1 MALTICGSNKLTI
14 PSPSVY
20 FLLPGS
26 CLVFDSF
33 YNNLFKFK
41 QRSVVVASIILLL
54 SNAILILFEQSFSIG
69 VIHTRLFFMKNIS
82 ILLFLF
88 IISSNLFSQGNN
100 GAIKGR
106 VLDSKTNKGI
116 PFAGVVIWGTTTGV
130 MTDEDGNFTFSGL
143 KPGFI
148 VLNAS
153 CIGFKPYVSEGIMVT
168 NSKTVYIDILLEET
182 ELQINEVVVKASP
195 FRKSAE
201 SPVSARIIGIDE
213 IERNP
218 GGNRDISKV
227 IQSFPGVASTP
238 AFRND
243 VIVRGGGPNENRFY
257 LDNVEIPYLN
267 HFSTQG
273 ASGGPVGIINVDFVR
288 SVDFISGAFPASR
301 GNALSSVLNF
311 NLIDGNKE
319 KIKYRATLGASDLG
333 LTLDGP
339 AGKNSS
345 LILSVRRSYLQFLFS
360 ALKLPFLPTY
370 TDFQFKYKW
379 KLNDKNALT
388 VLGLGAKD
396 DNKLNLKA
404 DQTEYQKYILDYLP
418 VQNQY
423 SYVLGA
429 VLKHFTSNGYD
440 TWVLSRNYL
449 NNTQYKYR
457 NNIEVD
463 SNKVLHYLSGEGEI
477 KARYEKTIIGD
488 NGFRFNFGAGLE
500 YAHYRN
506 STYNKIFTST
516 GSDVIDYT
524 TNLKFGK
531 YGIFGQVSKSLLDEK
546 LTLSFGIRTDANNY
560 SSSMATPVSQISPR
574 FSASYAL
581 TGKLNLNMNLGRYYE
596 LPPYTALGFANN
608 SGVMVN
614 KTNNLK
620 YIRSDHLVSG
630 VEYIPIENIQ
640 LSVEGFYKRYT
651 DYPFSVRD
659 SVPISSKGADYG
671 IFGNE
676 ELKSFSEGQAYGV
689 EFLGRIKELKG
700 LNLVFAY
707 TFVRSEFK
715 NYYGVYIPTAWD
727 NRQLFSLTGTKKFKN
742 NWDAGLKFRY
752 VGGAPY
758 TPYDVEKSS
767 LKEAWDLQGQGYLDY
782 SKFNSLR
789 LKGFNQ
795 LDIRVDKRYFFRQW
809 SLMLYVDIQN
819 ILNSKAAQPP
829 ILIRETDS
837 NGIPLTDPVDTS
849 RYQLKY
855 ISGTSGTV
863 LPTVGIIVEF

>member
-1 MALTICGSNKLTI
+1 MI
-14 PSPSVY
+14 SV
-20 FLLPGS
+20 
-26 CLVFDSF
+26 
-33 YNNLFKFK
+33 
-41 QRSVVVASIILLL
+41 
-54 SNAILILFEQSFSIG
+54 LFEQSFSVG
-69 VIHTRLFFMKNIS
+69 VIHTQHFLMKYLSILFF
-82 ILLFLF
+82 LFL
-88 IISSNLFSQGNN
+88 ISSNLFSQANN
-100 GAIKGR
+100 GAIKGK
-106 VLDSKTNKGI
+106 VIDSKTNQGV
-116 PFAGVVIWGTTTGV
+116 PFASIAVWGTTTGV
-130 MTDEDGNFTFSGL
+130 ISDLDGNFTFSGL

-148 VLNAS
+148 VLHAS
-153 CIGFKPYVSEGIMVT
+153 SIGFKPYVSEGIMVT
-168 NSKTVYIDILLEET
+168 NSNTVNIDILLEES
-182 ELQINEVVVKASP
+182 ELLIGEVVIKASP

-273 ASGGPVGIINVDFVR
+273 ASGGPVGIINIDFVR

-301 GNALSSVLNF
+301 GNALSSVLSF
-311 NLIDGNKE
+311 NLTDGNKE
-319 KIKYRATLGASDLG
+319 KMKYKATLGASDLG

-339 AGKNSS
+339 TGKNSS
-345 LILSVRRSYLQFLFS
+345 IIMSIRRSYLQFLFS

-370 TDFQFKYKW
+370 SDFQFKYKW
-379 KLNDKNALT
+379 RLNDKNELT

-396 DNKLNLKA
+396 DFKLNLKA
-404 DQTEYQKYILDYLP
+404 DQTEFQKYILDFIP
-418 VQNQY
+418 VQTQY
-423 SYVLGA
+423 SYVFGI
-429 VLKHFTSNGYD
+429 VLKHFTENGYD

-449 NNTQYKYR
+449 NNTQYKYM

-463 SNKVLHYLSGEGEI
+463 SNKVLDYLSGEGEI
-477 KARYEKTIIGD
+477 KARFEKTIIHD
-488 NGFRFNFGAGLE
+488 NGFRFNFGADME

-506 STYNKIFTST
+506 STYNKIFTSNGT
-516 GSDVIDYT
+516 AVIDYS

-531 YGIFGQVSKSLLDEK
+531 YGVFGQVSKSLLDKK

-560 SSSMATPVSQISPR
+560 STSIANPLSQISPR

-581 TGKLNLNMNLGRYYE
+581 TGKLNLNMNIGRYYE

-608 SGVMVN
+608 SGALVN
-614 KTNNLK
+614 KSNNIK
-620 YIRSDHLVSG
+620 YIRSDHMVAG
-630 VEYIPIENIQ
+630 IEYIPIENIQ
-640 LSVEGFYKRYT
+640 LTVEGFYKHYT

-676 ELKSFSEGQAYGV
+676 ELKSFSQGQAYGV
-689 EFLGRIKELKG
+689 EFLGRIKEFMG
-700 LNLVFAY
+700 LNLVFAF

-715 NYYGVYIPTAWD
+715 NYYGIYIPTAWD
-727 NRQLFSLTGTKKFKN
+727 NKQLVSLTGTRKFKK
-742 NWDAGLKFRY
+742 NWDAGLKFRF
-752 VGGAPY
+752 VGGAPF
-758 TPYDVEKSS
+758 TPYDKEKSS

-782 SKFNSLR
+782 TKFNKIR

-795 LDIRVDKRYFFRQW
+795 LDIRIDKRYFYKKW

-819 ILNSKAAQPP
+819 VLNSQADQPP
-829 ILIRETDS
+829 ILIRETDN
-837 NGIPLTDPVDTS
+837 NGIPKTDLSDPT
-849 RYQLKY
+849 RYVLKY
-855 ISGTSGTV
+855 INGTSGTV
-863 LPTVGIIVEF
+863 IPTVGIIVEF